1 VFATISSFFLGKS
14 LTYTLSV
21 IFIFYMKCYE
31 DMSSYN
37 NAKCNL
43 LYIYIS
49 NLSS

>member
-1 VFATISSFFLGKS
+1 
-14 LTYTLSV
+14 
-21 IFIFYMKCYE
+21 
-31 DMSSYN
+31 MSSYN